1 MNAERLVSA
10 IGNISDKYVLEYNT
24 DIIQKKKKST
34 FRFNHKW
41 SIAACFAIVIA
52 VTAIILPTLNKPDI
66 DLEVKMHIFSSYEE
80 FSAVV
85 PSTKVIENLSH
96 IDGVELEIN
105 GAFLDT
111 SIEDASKMENFS
123 YFEIGA
129 KKGEQYVANIILKLN
144 DEKGAEKY
152 IENTGLTTKTEV
164 NGIAV
169 SYTYNS
175 DAEYWDSVVVVDQNY
190 YNIVFH
196 SANEEEFIT
205 FLMELLKN

>member
-96 IDGVELEIN
+96 IGN
-105 GAFLDT
+105 
-111 SIEDASKMENFS
+111 
-123 YFEIGA
+123 
-129 KKGEQYVANIILKLN
+129 
-144 DEKGAEKY
+144 
-152 IENTGLTTKTEV
+152 
-164 NGIAV
+164 
-169 SYTYNS
+169 
-175 DAEYWDSVVVVDQNY
+175 
-190 YNIVFH
+190 
-196 SANEEEFIT
+196 
-205 FLMELLKN
+205 